1 MNIRTGLFFLLF
13 IVTLYAPAQNT
24 LVRTPDEEVYRTGIE
39 LLDHEKYGAARE
51 FFQRYIELRKGDLRT
66 IDAEYYV
73 ALCALN
79 LFNSDAEALFQNF
92 IINHPYHSK
101 ASLAYYDLGSFYY
114 TKQQYQK
121 AIDYFDKSDVTKL
134 TASQKTE
141 RSFKLGYAYFNLKD
155 FEKAESHFNEIKG
168 SSNKYT
174 YAASYYAGYIELK
187 NGKYSEALVDLKKAE
202 ENDAYKPIVPAMIA
216 NVYYWQGNY
225 DELISY
231 AEKLLSSSDKN
242 IQGKDEIFLLTAD
255 AYYNKGNYKKA
266 AEYFQ
271 KLISENRAKATV
283 DIKYRYGHSL
293 YKNRDMAGAINQFK
307 DVAGNQDSIQQA
319 AAYYLGLAYL
329 QEGKKD
335 FALPAFDLARK
346 VEFSKTIQEE
356 ALFYFGKINFELKRY
371 HDAISALK
379 SFSKQFPN
387 STFNNEVQELLS
399 ESFLRTSN
407 YQEAISYIESLKVRS
422 LRINK
427 AYQSVTFYSGV
438 QLFNNEKFP
447 EAIQMFDKS
456 TEFPI
461 DKDILIAA
469 TFWKAEAYEV
479 MKDYSN
485 AINNYSI
492 VFQKTNDDNPYYL
505 KTRYGIGYAY
515 YNTKEYDKALP
526 HFKKYVEELRNAK
539 DKQYY
544 DDALLRLAD
553 LYFQRKLYDQALEYY
568 NQAINSKIKDLDHA
582 YYFRG
587 VVLGTDQKIPEAI
600 KSLDVVIGNY
610 PQSIY
615 YDDAIYEK
623 SQLQFQ
629 TGDLEAAAKGF
640 SKIINEIPNS
650 TYYAEALLRRAGVY
664 SNLNRNQ
671 DAVADYKTI
680 VSKFPSTPLAEEALT
695 GLLQEYN
702 TIGDLEATKQWQ
714 DTLAKVN
721 PQSETLINSKFTTAS
736 NLYFAHKY
744 PQAIEAFNSYLENY
758 PETANTN
765 LAHYNLAD
773 AYANIGD
780 TSNSIK
786 NYQFVVDSKDE
797 RYALKS
803 VGKIA
808 DLEFKQGKYAEAK
821 DYYKVLAANASNKK
835 DKTNALLGL
844 MQIYYN
850 LKNYDSTIAY
860 ATEIKALGNATLDAE
875 SKSLLYTGKAYYEK
889 QDFNKAIDYFLNTVN
904 HAKDRNAVEAQYL
917 IAEIQYNQKKYR
929 QSLETLNQLNNNFS
943 SYEDWIDKSF
953 LLIAD
958 NLIAMNETF
967 QAKATLNSIIE
978 NSSNKQVIEKAKE
991 KLAQLEGKENGNNE

>member
-1 MNIRTGLFFLLF
+1 M
-13 IVTLYAPAQNT
+13 
-24 LVRTPDEEVYRTGIE
+24 VRTPDEEIYRTGIE

-51 FFQRYIELRKGDLRT
+51 FFQRYIDLRKGDLRS
-66 IDAEYYV
+66 IDAEYYI

-92 IINHPYHSK
+92 IYKYPYHSK
-101 ASLAYYDLGSFYY
+101 SSLAYYDLGSFYY
-114 TKQQYQK
+114 TKQQFQK
-121 AIDYFDKSDVTKL
+121 AIDYFDKSDVIKL
-134 TASQKTE
+134 TSSQRNE

-155 FEKAESHFNEIKG
+155 FDKAESHFNEVKV
-168 SSNKYT
+168 SANKYT
-174 YAASYYAGYIELK
+174 YAASYYSGYIELK
-187 NGKYSEALVDLKKAE
+187 NGKYAEALSDLKKAE
-202 ENDAYKPIVPAMIA
+202 ENEAYKPIVPAMIA

-225 DELISY
+225 DELIFYS
-231 AEKLLSSSDKN
+231 EKLLSSTDKA

-255 AYYNKGNYKKA
+255 AYFKKGNYKKA

-271 KLISENRAKATV
+271 KLISENRAKASL
-283 DIKYRYGHSL
+283 DIKYRYGYSL
-293 YKNRDMAGAINQFK
+293 YKNRDMGGAINQFR
-307 DVAGNQDSIQQA
+307 DIAGNQDSIQQA

-379 SFSKQFPN
+379 TFSKHFPK
-387 STFNNEVQELLS
+387 STYNNEVQELLS

-407 YQEAISYIESLKVRS
+407 YEEAISYIESLKVRS

-479 MKDYSN
+479 MKDYAS

-515 YNTKEYDKALP
+515 YNTKEYDKAFP
-526 HFKKYVEELRNAK
+526 HFKKYVEVLKNAK
-539 DKQYY
+539 DKQNY

-553 LYFQRKLYDQALEYY
+553 LYFQRKDYDLALDYY

-587 VVLGTDQKIPEAI
+587 VVLGTDKKIPEAI
-600 KSLDVVIGNY
+600 KSLDVVITNY

-664 SNLNRNQ
+664 SNLNKNEE
-671 DAVADYKTI
+671 AIADYKTI
-680 VSKFPSTPLAEEALT
+680 VSKFPSTPLAEDALT
-695 GLLQEYN
+695 GMLQTYSSQGN
-702 TIGDLEATKQWQ
+702 LEATKQWE
-714 DTLAKVN
+714 DTLAKIN
-721 PQSETLINSKFTTAS
+721 PQSESLITSKYNTATS
-736 NLYFAHKY
+736 FYFGQKY
-744 PQAIEAFNSYLENY
+744 PLAIDAFNSYLNTY
-758 PETANTN
+758 PETVNTN
-765 LAHYNLAD
+765 EAHYFLGD
-773 AYANIGD
+773 AYARTGD

-786 NYQFVVDSKDE
+786 NYQFVVNAKDE
-797 RYALKS
+797 KYALKS

-808 DLEFKQGKYAEAK
+808 DLEFKQGRYAEAK
-821 DYYKVLAANASNKK
+821 DYYKVLAGNASNKK
-835 DKTNALLGL
+835 DKTNSLIGL

-860 ATEIKALGNATLDAE
+860 AAQVKALGNATLDAE
-875 SKSLLYTGKAYYEK
+875 SKSLLYTGKAYYAK

-943 SYEDWIDKSF
+943 SYDDWIDKAF
-953 LLIAD
+953 LLISD
-958 NLIAMNETF
+958 NLIALNEIF

-978 NSSNKQVIEKAKE
+978 NSTDKQVIEKAKQ
-991 KLAQLEGKENGNNE
+991 KLAQIEGKEKENNE